1 MLGIAGLIPDQWPLV
16 KQTIIYSSPT
26 ASVIIGALWAWGSE
40 LLMVRANRWT
50 FKSRTE
56 GGAKSSG

>member
-26 ASVIIGALWAWGSE
+26 ASVIIARCGRG
-40 LLMVRANRWT
+40 VANC
-50 FKSRTE
+50 
-56 GGAKSSG
+56 